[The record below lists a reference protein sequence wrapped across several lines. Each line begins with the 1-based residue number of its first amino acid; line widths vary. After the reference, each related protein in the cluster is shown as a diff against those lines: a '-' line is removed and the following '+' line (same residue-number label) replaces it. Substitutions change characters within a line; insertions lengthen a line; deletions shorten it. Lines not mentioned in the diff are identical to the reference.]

1 VDLRQLAKA
10 LQSFAVL
17 EPTQLP
23 LHFLQVFLVVAE
35 CGPCT
40 YRRIEERLNLTNSS
54 VSRTLNALA
63 ETHRSGRNG
72 FGLVVLEQDPAEGR
86 RFQARLSARG
96 EALRRQLESL

>member
-10 LQSFAVL
+10 LQSFAVI

-23 LHFLQVFLVVAE
+23 VHFLQVWLVVAQ

-40 YRRIEERLNLTNSS
+40 YRTIEEQTNLTNSS

-63 ETHRSGRNG
+63 ETHRSGRKG
-72 FGLVVLEQDPAEGR
+72 FGLVVLEQDPREGR
-86 RFQARLSARG
+86 RLQARLSSRG
-96 EALRRQLESL
+96 EALRRQLEAL